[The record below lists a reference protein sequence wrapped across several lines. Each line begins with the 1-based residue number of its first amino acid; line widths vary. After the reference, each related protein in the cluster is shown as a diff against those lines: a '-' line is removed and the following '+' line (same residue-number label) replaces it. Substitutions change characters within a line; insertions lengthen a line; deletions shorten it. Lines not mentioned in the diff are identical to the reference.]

1 MNSHMKTI
9 KLNCKRGFSN
19 QRGAALITTLLFS
32 TLLLAAGGALIVST
46 SSSATTAIDSTAEMQ
61 AYSAAEA
68 GLEAALNVFRGNVAP
83 VSGLTGT
90 KMNFRNA
97 INPATSNKPGD
108 LGPPR
113 FSGWLTYSTTY
124 TDRVPISA
132 SYTPQ
137 SGFAYGI
144 EIADADLSSHA
155 VGTPPTK
162 LRVTSTGRGPKGAT
176 KKIEMIIQPSSFDF
190 AAPGTVTMRG
200 ADDGSPMSFD
210 LGGTPIKVYSGQD
223 LANPTAA
230 NLPAFV
236 TTNHDTRLATTTL
249 ASGVT
254 TVAPELGVLTI
265 DTSINPGATIAN
277 SPPSSPV
284 TPTPPNVATTPAF
297 LQSADTARAFLSELQ
312 ALAVSSGRYFTSWS
326 GGASGTTA
334 APAFTFIDGNAT
346 VSGGAGLLVVTGHLI
361 LHENVS
367 FSGLVLVLGNGS
379 ISREGGG
386 PGVFGGAVVVANFDR
401 TWPASQNGQAHGFK
415 APAFS
420 AQHDDGNIVRMQ
432 YDSSAVDQA
441 TALTGLR
448 VVHVVER

>member
-1 MNSHMKTI
+1 
-9 KLNCKRGFSN
+9 
-19 QRGAALITTLLFS
+19 
-32 TLLLAAGGALIVST
+32 
-46 SSSATTAIDSTAEMQ
+46 MQ

-68 GLEAALNVFRGNVAP
+68 GLEASLNVFRGNVAP

-108 LGPPR
+108 TLPPR

-137 SGFAYGI
+137 TGFAYSI
-144 EIADADLSSHA
+144 AIADADPSTHA
-155 VGTPPTK
+155 VGAAPTK

-176 KKIEMIIQPSSFDF
+176 KILELIIQPSSFDF

-200 ADDGSPMSFD
+200 ADDGTAMNFD

-223 LANPTAA
+223 SANPTAP

-236 TTNHDTRLATTTL
+236 TTNHDTRIATTVL

-254 TVAPELGVLTI
+254 AVDPELGVLPI
-265 DTSINPGATIAN
+265 DTTINPGATAAN

-284 TPTPPNVATTPAF
+284 SPAPPNVAQTPAF

-326 GGASGTTA
+326 GASGTVA
-334 APAFTFIDGNAT
+334 NPAFTFIDGNAT
-346 VSGGAGLLVVTGHLI
+346 VAGGAGLLVVTGNLT

-367 FSGLVLVLGNGS
+367 FTGLVLVLGNGS

-386 PGVFGGAVVVANFDR
+386 PGVFSGAVVVAKFDR
-401 TWPASQNGQAHGFK
+401 TWPANQNGLPHPFK

-432 YDSSAVDQA
+432 YDSGAVA
-441 TALTGLR
+441 AAIALTGLR

>member
-1 MNSHMKTI
+1 
-9 KLNCKRGFSN
+9 
-19 QRGAALITTLLFS
+19 
-32 TLLLAAGGALIVST
+32 
-46 SSSATTAIDSTAEMQ
+46 
-61 AYSAAEA
+61 
-68 GLEAALNVFRGNVAP
+68 
-83 VSGLTGT
+83 
-90 KMNFRNA
+90 
-97 INPATSNKPGD
+97 
-108 LGPPR
+108 
-113 FSGWLTYSTTY
+113 
-124 TDRVPISA
+124 VPISA

-137 SGFAYGI
+137 SGFAYA
-144 EIADADLSSHA
+144 IAITDADPGSHA
-155 VGTPPTK
+155 VGAAPTK
-162 LRVTSTGRGPKGAT
+162 LRITSTGSGPKGAT

-190 AAPGTVTMRG
+190 TAPGTVTMRG

-210 LGGTPIKVYSGQD
+210 LGGTPIKIYSGQD

-284 TPTPPNVATTPAF
+284 TPTPPTVANTPSF

-312 ALAVSSGRYFTSWS
+312 ALATSSGRYFTVWN
-326 GGASGTTA
+326 GGASGTTL

-346 VSGGAGLLVVTGHLI
+346 VSGGAGLLVVTGNLI

-367 FSGLVLVLGNGS
+367 FSGLVLVLGTGS

-401 TWPASQNGQAHGFK
+401 TWPASQNGQPHGFK

-432 YDSSAVDQA
+432 YDSGAVA
-441 TALTGLR
+441 TAVALTGLR
-448 VVHVVER
+448 VMHVSER